1 MRQQAPK
8 SAAERHARKVG
19 AALAKG
25 RMPPST
31 QDLDDFAA
39 DGAAAFETLEA
50 LVAHLLAMDG
60 RESSETYG
68 YQYLLQGQLQNLR
81 FERDRGYDVAIGMI
95 ENFQRAVA
103 EHATAGRLSGTDLSL
118 VTGTLHQAGIPAS
131 AALTAAVEES
141 IEDVPGAFGGAE
153 AQMLSELT
161 GSIVEACEGN
171 AFLLVSSLAE
181 AAHAMPPEFR
191 AAIAP
196 ALMMSPTAVVR
207 EAAVLMLLDPE
218 PTIRA
223 AAAAR
228 LERQSVSL
236 SPISVR
242 RLIAMRN
249 WRPEAERPEIDKI
262 VRTARAKGI
271 DCAAWDAGGAEEIL
285 ASGLDGSFA
294 QTCLIVSPAGRRKRL
309 SSILCKHGLRDA
321 LCTPPESKSQLQ
333 KMLAVAADDVGLK
346 RVSRRYLDGIVR
358 HGIQVGLDA
367 GICPP
372 ASLLEVAEALG
383 GAEWQ
388 PQRLDWREILDEFL
402 AEIPAARRTPAAIAA
417 TLAAS
422 GNLVAFSTLT
432 DSWFEDDQDVA
443 RLVQRGG
450 GRSQEKQASY
460 LLQTVIARRRE
471 KWAELFVW
479 TAVWLREGDA
489 PDGSPW
495 QEFSIVA
502 DAIAKGHDLARIPLM
517 EFIAV
522 NTAVAMTELHGAR
535 SRAM

>member
-1 MRQQAPK
+1 MRQQAPR
-8 SAAERHARKVG
+8 SPAARHARKVG

-31 QDLDDFAA
+31 PDLDDFAA

-68 YQYLLQGQLQNLR
+68 YQYLLQGQLQSLR

-103 EHATAGRLSGTDLSL
+103 EHATEGRLRGTDLSL

-141 IEDVPGAFGGAE
+141 IAAVPEGFGMSE
-153 AQMLSELT
+153 AQMLRELT

-171 AFLLVSSLAE
+171 AFLIVSSLAE

-196 ALMMSPTAVVR
+196 ALIISPTAVAR

-218 PTIRA
+218 PTVRA
-223 AAAAR
+223 AAAAI
-228 LERQSVSL
+228 LERQSASL

-249 WRPEAERPEIDKI
+249 WRPEAERPQIDKI

-271 DCAAWDAGGAEEIL
+271 ECAAWDAGGAEQIL
-285 ASGLDGSFA
+285 SSGLDGSFA
-294 QTCLIVSPAGRRKRL
+294 QTCLIVSPAGQRKRL
-309 SSILCKHGLRDA
+309 SSILCKRGLRDA
-321 LCTPPESKSQLQ
+321 LCAPPESKSQLQ
-333 KMLAVAADDVGLK
+333 KMLAAAADDVDLK
-346 RVSRRYLDGIVR
+346 RVSRQYLDRIVR

-388 PQRLDWREILDEFL
+388 PQRLDWREVLDELL
-402 AEIPAARRTPAAIAA
+402 AAIPATRRTPAALAA

-422 GNLVAFSTLT
+422 GTLVEFSTLT
-432 DSWFEDDQDVA
+432 HSWFEDDQDVA

-450 GRSQEKQASY
+450 GRSQKKQATY

-471 KWAELFVW
+471 QWAELFVW
-479 TAVWLREGDA
+479 TADWLREGDD
-489 PDGSPW
+489 PEGSPW
-495 QEFSIVA
+495 REFSIVA
-502 DAIAKGHDLARIPLM
+502 DAIAKGHDLEQIPLM

-522 NTAVAMTELHGAR
+522 NTAAAMAELYGGRRQAL
-535 SRAM
+535 